1 VLIVRVPDVVPDVVP
16 AERKAQMTPARAEE
30 DAMASNER
38 IVVPVDG
45 SEPSLRALDV
55 AGQMAKGLGASIE
68 VVSVLDLTQVDV
80 YDSFYLTDEQ
90 LEELQEKVKSETLED
105 ARKRAPDG
113 VDVEVKLLKG
123 RAEKM
128 LDEEVDKPG
137 VVMVVIG
144 RTGKGA
150 FERLV
155 QGSVSRHMA
164 AHCPV
169 PVTIV
174 P

>member
-1 VLIVRVPDVVPDVVP
+1 
-16 AERKAQMTPARAEE
+16 
-30 DAMASNER
+30 MADTER

-55 AGQMAKGLGASIE
+55 AGQVAKGLGVTLE

-90 LEELQEKVKSETLED
+90 LQTLQEKVKEHTLED
-105 ARKRAPDG
+105 ARKRSPEG
-113 VDVEVKLLKG
+113 VEVQVKLLRG

-128 LDEEVDKPG
+128 LDDEVGKPG
-137 VVMVVIG
+137 VRMVVVG

-150 FERLV
+150 FERMV
-155 QGSVSRHMA
+155 QGSVSRHLA

-169 PVTIV
+169 PVIIV